1 MWMKEYIF
9 YVYIMSNRPNGALY
23 VGVTNHLVQRVSQHK
38 SKEIDGHTKK
48 YEITQLVYFEL
59 FGDIGQALYKEKQLK
74 KWKREWKIKLIENNN
89 KNWDDITNT
98 LL

>member
-1 MWMKEYIF
+1 MRMKEYIF

-23 VGVTNHLVQRVSQHK
+23 VGVTNNLAQRVIEHK
-38 SKEIDGHTKK
+38 SKEMDGHAKK

-59 FGDIGQALYKEKQLK
+59 FGDIGQALYREKQLK
-74 KWKREWKIKLIENNN
+74 KWKREWKIKLIENDN